1 MSMNTY
7 LNAVER
13 EQRAWHALEGRLP
26 GMAGCSPALWAEWV
40 DATAELNAEVA
51 RYTRVEAAPLPAS
64 HGRRR
69 KGPARAA

>member
-1 MSMNTY
+1 MSMNTC
-7 LNAVER
+7 LDAVER

-26 GMAGCSPALWAEWV
+26 GMPGCSPALWAEWV

-51 RYTRVEAAPLPAS
+51 RYTRVEEVPQLAKE
-64 HGRRR
+64 RRR